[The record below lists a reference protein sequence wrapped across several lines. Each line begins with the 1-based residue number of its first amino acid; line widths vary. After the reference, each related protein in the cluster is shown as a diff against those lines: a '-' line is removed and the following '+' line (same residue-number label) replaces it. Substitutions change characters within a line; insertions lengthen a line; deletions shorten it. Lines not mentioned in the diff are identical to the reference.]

1 MTSEPQL
8 AQLELLAQIDALTA
22 RVAEWSDRR
31 VPWQPVQRAQA
42 LLKRVLSRVETLR
55 IRLEAPLVAATFGGT
70 GTGKSSLVNALVGEE
85 CTPTGRERPT
95 TRRPVLIAHPKTAL
109 EGLGFPVDGFEI
121 IHRES
126 DLLRDMVLIDCPDPD
141 TSDTDSP
148 GSNLQR
154 LHALLPFCDVLIYT
168 STQQKYRSARVADEL
183 GQAAAGCR
191 LVFVQTHADL
201 DEDIRA
207 DWRRHLH
214 EQYEIPDVFLV
225 DSLRGLREQQ
235 AGQRP
240 AGDLARLQ
248 DLLTTQLAAS
258 ERARIRRANVLDLL
272 DGALARCQSS
282 LVEQT
287 ESLQLL
293 ETALVEQHAA
303 LSQRLS
309 QRLQH
314 ELVGTRNLWERR
326 LLTSVSDTWGFSPFS
341 AMLRLY
347 AGLGALITSLS
358 FFRARSAAQM
368 ALLGAIHGTRWW
380 AGKREERSAEEK
392 LASAFCLDDALL
404 RESELVIQGHIRA
417 AGVAATNGTAHSL
430 SQLRQ
435 RAAGVEQ
442 EFLSDAGRRTD
453 EIIDRLARRNSR
465 WYVRA
470 WYELLFGAYLG
481 FVLYRVG
488 RNFFYD
494 SWLNKE
500 ALLSTDFYV
509 PAGLFLVLWS
519 ALLIM
524 AFTRR
529 LRRGLKGE
537 INSLASDLVHGQ
549 FGSGL
554 FPDVETACRSARAA
568 TDDVE
573 LLQQATEGLRQ
584 EVAVSPALGGLRVMR
599 GQQFETVHAS

>member
-1 MTSEPQL
+1 MTSEPHL
-8 AQLELLAQIDALTA
+8 AQLELLSEIDALTA
-22 RVAEWSDRR
+22 RVAEWAGRS
-31 VPWQPVQRAQA
+31 VPWQPVHRAQA

-70 GTGKSSLVNALVGEE
+70 GTGKSSLVNALVGED

-95 TRRPVLIAHPKTAL
+95 TRRAVLIAHPRTAL
-109 EGLGFPVDGFEI
+109 EGLGFPIDGFEI
-121 IHRES
+121 IRRES

-148 GSNLQR
+148 GRNLER

-201 DEDIRA
+201 DEDVRD

-235 AGQRP
+235 SGQRP
-240 AGDLARLQ
+240 TGDLARLQ

-258 ERARIRRANVLDLL
+258 ERARIRRANVLELL
-272 DGALARCQSS
+272 DGALTRCQTS
-282 LVEQT
+282 LTAET
-287 ESLQLL
+287 DPLQLL
-293 ETALVEQHAA
+293 EEALIEQHVL

-309 QRLQH
+309 ERLQR

-326 LLTSVSDTWGFSPFS
+326 LLTSVSETWGFSPFS

-347 AGLGALITSLS
+347 NGLGALIASLTL
-358 FFRARSAAQM
+358 FRARSAAQM

-417 AGVAATNGTAHSL
+417 AEVTGANGTAHSL
-430 SQLRQ
+430 PQLRQ

-470 WYELLFGAYLG
+470 WYELLFGAYLA

-494 SWLNKE
+494 SLQSDVK
-500 ALLSTDFYV
+500 LLSTDFYV
-509 PAGLFLVLWS
+509 PAGLFLILWS

-524 AFTRR
+524 GFTRR
-529 LRRGLKGE
+529 LRRGLKAE
-537 INSLASDLVHGQ
+537 VNTLAADLVHGQ

-554 FPDVETACRSARAA
+554 FPDVEAACRSARAA
-568 TDDVE
+568 ADDLE
-573 LLQQATEGLRQ
+573 ALQQATEHLRQ
-584 EVAVSPALGGLRVMR
+584 EVAVSPALGGLRVVR
-599 GQQFETVHAS
+599 GMALDEVRA